1 MEDFGMRRIY
11 GICFILFAMLLIAAP
26 SKAQYKRITGRVL
39 EKQFGNNKPKP
50 FEEEV
55 RVLGYNTVSAA
66 KKDKAMIDK
75 NSTFMLDADAET
87 VADENG
93 YYSIDIAPTGALI
106 VIVGTTNELREI
118 KKRLEHNF
126 VIEGGIALKNTVV
139 TAKAKVAT
147 VDSMEVID
155 TGSTIECSSILTIPE
170 NIGRD
175 FARCVFQPFV
185 IDCQTGDTIEYRQ
198 PRVYDGKDYALTQ
211 DRRMFYDMNN
221 DILKPYIQSDPLT
234 SGLLQIRWS
243 DSIKK
248 RNLKHSYTCMAG
260 LMVADYNNV
269 YYKDE
274 KQVSSCLARRP
285 FQFLEFSTGWFELDP
300 MQYKENPRAELRDGA
315 ENISLSFVVGKAEL
329 DPNPENAEEL
339 DRLNKKLQDIDQ
351 SGDYQLKRIALTGY
365 ASPDG
370 LYDKNYKLA
379 QQRSELAKSLISRNF
394 KREIFIYSNKPVVVG
409 WNVVVDSLKAKG
421 LTEEAETVD
430 AIIKANK
437 IIDRQTAQIQKLKFY
452 ATAIAPILPKL
463 RIFKCEYA
471 YQTTRALEPEQILD
485 NYLHNPDFQEGGKKM
500 LSHYDYWHLFNMI
513 TDPVESE
520 KLYKRAFYESKKN
533 EARPWVYAANK
544 LVVSYLKRDTMD
556 LEVLRPFVDINVP
569 HVNVERRTFAGHK
582 YYVNIDR
589 VVANQITEYYKA
601 EHNDTAY
608 YLAKMLPDVEEFR
621 EIRSFSIVKGTM
633 FKKNKT
639 PEQKEELAKAI
650 EVVQNSSPINK
661 AVIQIAQNRNKEAAE
676 TVASL
681 NDEDPRKWYMKA
693 VLDSRDMDFVAGAT
707 DLDHCFQLDKKY
719 IVIMEND
726 GDISDDVKEMWQD
739 MYGSAM
745 SE

>member
-1 MEDFGMRRIY
+1 MICEQCHKEKRSIAKFCRWCGHPLVSKNVLDRMVGLDDVKQQLKTVVDTYTYLNSRKDVVKVRLSVNTIIIGETGTGKTALAEIIRDYFFQHRI
-11 GICFILFAMLLIAAP
+11 
-26 SKAQYKRITGRVL
+26 
-39 EKQFGNNKPKP
+39 
-50 FEEEV
+50 
-55 RVLGYNTVSAA
+55 
-66 KKDKAMIDK
+66 IDK
-75 NSTFMLDADAET
+75 PQLTMVDAVD
-87 VADENG
+87 
-93 YYSIDIAPTGALI
+93 YQ
-106 VIVGTTNELREI
+106 R
-118 KKRLEHNF
+118 F
-126 VIEGGIALKNTVV
+126 VEKWDDNV
-139 TAKAKVAT
+139 AKAK
-147 VDSMEVID
+147 
-155 TGSTIECSSILTIPE
+155 GGILFFDNVQKLLP
-170 NIGRD
+170 
-175 FARCVFQPFV
+175 
-185 IDCQTGDTIEYRQ
+185 
-198 PRVYDGKDYALTQ
+198 
-211 DRRMFYDMNN
+211 DRY
-221 DILKPYIQSDPLT
+221 S
-234 SGLLQIRWS
+234 
-243 DSIKK
+243 
-248 RNLKHSYTCMAG
+248 
-260 LMVADYNNV
+260 
-269 YYKDE
+269 
-274 KQVSSCLARRP
+274 
-285 FQFLEFSTGWFELDP
+285 
-300 MQYKENPRAELRDGA
+300 
-315 ENISLSFVVGKAEL
+315 
-329 DPNPENAEEL
+329 NPENAEEL

-463 RIFKCEYA
+463 RIFKCESA